1 MGWTTLS
8 EEGTC
13 ALSGRN
19 LQALDVTSEAL
30 KCFFFFDSE
39 IGKFRG
45 WDWMDIYIYILYTC
59 VDLIYTEYLIFSR
72 YISKQK
78 ERIRNKTDR
87 HGDCGIYIKL

>member
-30 KCFFFFDSE
+30 KCFFFDSE

-45 WDWMDIYIYILYTC
+45 WDWMDIYIYTC
-59 VDLIYTEYLIFSR
+59 VEIIYTEYLIFSR
-72 YISKQK
+72 YTSKQK
-78 ERIRNKTDR
+78 ERIRSKTDR

>member
-45 WDWMDIYIYILYTC
+45 WDWMDIYIYIIHMC
-59 VDLIYTEYLIFSR
+59 RSNIYRIFN
-72 YISKQK
+72 IF
-78 ERIRNKTDR
+78 
-87 HGDCGIYIKL
+87 